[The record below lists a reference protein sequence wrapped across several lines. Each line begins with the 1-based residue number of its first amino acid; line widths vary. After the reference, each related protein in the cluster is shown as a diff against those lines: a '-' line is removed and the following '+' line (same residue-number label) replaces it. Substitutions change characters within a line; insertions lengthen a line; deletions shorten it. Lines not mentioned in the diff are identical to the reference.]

1 MSLFLKSNQVCPFAS
16 NCPYNTSIDSFCKGA
31 ETNRETTFSCEFVN
45 EQGIFVENKYRSKF
59 DQTGK
64 MRILQE

>member
-1 MSLFLKSNQVCPFAS
+1 MLKIPPNQVCPFYS
-16 NCPYNTSIDSFCKGA
+16 KCPYNVSADSFCKGA
-31 ETNRETTFSCEFVN
+31 DTNRETTFSCEFVN